1 MMNNTKK
8 VIFTNITWDTDGHV
22 VKSLPKT
29 VELNIDVDLDV
40 NLEGAD
46 ILSDKYG
53 YCLQSF
59 NFTET
64 KES

>member
-1 MMNNTKK
+1 MNNTKK
-8 VIFTNITWDTDGHV
+8 VIFTNINWDTDGHV

-40 NLEGAD
+40 NLQGAD

-59 NFTET
+59 NFAET